1 MLMFTFILCRLNSD
15 AKTLADSLDYEKEES
30 KKLWEKVEFL
40 LGKLK
45 EANSANAKLQEGTN
59 SKC

>member
-1 MLMFTFILCRLNSD
+1 MFTFILCRLKSD
-15 AKTLADSLDYEKEES
+15 TKTIADLLDHEKEES

-45 EANSANAKLQEGTN
+45 EANSATEKLQGVIN

>member
-1 MLMFTFILCRLNSD
+1 MLMSTFILCRLNSD

-30 KKLWEKVEFL
+30 RKLWEKVEFL

-45 EANSANAKLQEGTN
+45 EANSANAKLQEGIN